1 MKSIL
6 VVEDFIVVQRFI
18 REMLESKGYSTL
30 GASNVNAALEILINQ
45 GDRIDLVLT
54 DYHMPDGTG
63 YDLLKKIV
71 DHNGLRQKPVMF
83 LTTESNPLLLEQANG
98 LKPVTWIT
106 KPYKSDVLFEEIK
119 KLID

>member
-30 GASNVNAALEILINQ
+30 GAANVNTAFEILTNQ

-71 DHNGLRQKPVMF
+71 DHKDLRQKPVMF
-83 LTTESNPLLLEQANG
+83 LTTESNPLLLEQANS

-119 KLID
+119 KLIK

>member
-6 VVEDFIVVQRFI
+6 VVEDFLVVQRFI

-30 GASNVNAALEILINQ
+30 GASNVNAACEILMNQ
-45 GDRIDLVLT
+45 GDRIDLILT

-71 DHNGLRQKPVMF
+71 DHKDLRQKPVMF
-83 LTTESNPLLLEQANG
+83 LTTESNPSLLEQVNS

-119 KLID
+119 KLIG